1 MINCFNENCK
11 SNEITVMPDLAET
24 FHSLHKQKDI
34 LILPNAWDAAS
45 AKVIEDAG
53 AKAIATSSAGVAWAL
68 GYPDGDVLPPKMLA
82 ELSARITDVIRIPLS
97 VDFEGG
103 YTKNPRKIAENLKPI
118 MDAGAV
124 GINIEDGEDTPE
136 LLAKKIEHARKA
148 AEGAGINLFINAR
161 TDVYLAE
168 IGSPEGRVGETIERA
183 ARYREAGADGI
194 FVPGLSE
201 RADIEAIVREVKMPV
216 NVMAVPDL
224 PATKELKELG
234 VHRLSSGT
242 GIPQMIWNHV
252 AELAERFL
260 STGDSKPLFKN
271 SMPYSKLQELFKR

>member
-1 MINCFNENCK
+1 
-11 SNEITVMPDLAET
+11 MPNLAKTFRALHEAEDL
-24 FHSLHKQKDI
+24 

-68 GYPDGDVLPPKMLA
+68 GFPDGDVLPPKMLA
-82 ELSARITDVIRIPLS
+82 DLTARITDIIKVPLT

-103 YTKNPRKIAENLKPI
+103 YTTNPAKVGENLKPLI
-118 MDAGAV
+118 DAGAV
-124 GINIEDGEDTPE
+124 GINIEDGEGTPK
-136 LLAKKIEHARKA
+136 LLAEKIEKARKTA
-148 AEGAGINLFINAR
+148 QSLGVDVFINAR

-168 IGSPEGRVGETIERA
+168 IGTPESRAGETIERA

-201 RADIEAIVREVKMPV
+201 PADVRAIASAVKMPL

-224 PATKELKELG
+224 PDAKELKKLG
-234 VHRLSSGT
+234 VRRLSSGT
-242 GIPQMIWNHV
+242 AIPQMIWSRV
-252 AELAERFL
+252 AELAKGFL
-260 STGDSKPLFKN
+260 SKGESKPLF
-271 SMPYSKLQELFKR
+271 